1 MKKFE
6 DFEIELENEAYYICI
21 STPSNKNWGGL
32 IVTFALQS
40 NINSEDE
47 TEWNEMH
54 LSNKEMLESVLMIFF
69 GCDEKEI
76 KEILVDI
83 KEKK

>member
-21 STPSNKNWGGL
+21 STPSNENWGGL
-32 IVTFALQS
+32 IVTFATQS
-40 NINSEDE
+40 NINSDDE

-69 GCDEKEI
+69 GFNDKDTQ
-76 KEILVDI
+76 EILNDI

>member
-6 DFEIELENEAYYICI
+6 DFEIELENETYYICI
-21 STPSNKNWGGL
+21 STPSNEDWGGL

-40 NINSEDE
+40 NINSDDE

-54 LSNKEMLESVLMIFF
+54 LFNKEMLESVLLIFF
-69 GCDEKEI
+69 GCDDKEVKETLDDI
-76 KEILVDI
+76 KEIY
-83 KEKK
+83 

>member
-21 STPSNKNWGGL
+21 STPSNENWGGL
-32 IVTFALQS
+32 IVTFATQS
-40 NINSEDE
+40 NINSDDE

-54 LSNKEMLESVLMIFF
+54 LSNKEILESVLMIFF
-69 GCDEKEI
+69 GFNDKDTQ
-76 KEILVDI
+76 EILNDI